1 LKPTALTPR
10 QERFATEYL
19 KDLNATQAAIR
30 AGYSPRTAN
39 RTGPEYLSKPVVA
52 REIAR
57 LQEQRLDAS
66 ALSGTRILEEL
77 RSVALSNVRDLVDSN
92 GNIRPLESLSPQEA
106 ATIQSFEVVLKN
118 ATAGDGIIDR
128 VLKIKLWDKT
138 KALDL
143 AMQHLAL
150 LQTKPEPPKAPTV
163 SIQVKSLALV
173 LDANQL
179 QAIRERLVSGITPNP
194 AESGNGGRGAPVPE
208 DAQV

>member
-1 LKPTALTPR
+1 MKPTLTPR
-10 QERFATEYL
+10 QERFATEYS

-30 AGYSPRTAN
+30 AGYSPRTAQQAGSRLLLN
-39 RTGPEYLSKPVVA
+39 VVVSG
-52 REIAR
+52 EIAR
-57 LQEQRLDAS
+57 FKGEQLDSAGWKAS
-66 ALSGTRILEEL
+66 EVLEEL
-77 RSVALSNVRDLVDSN
+77 RLQAHSRIGDFFDASGELKPLHTLS
-92 GNIRPLESLSPQEA
+92 A
-106 ATIQSFEVVLKN
+106 AQQACISGYEMVMKN
-118 ATAGDGIIDR
+118 ATAGDGQSDR
-128 VLKIKLWDKT
+128 VLKIKLWDKM

-143 AMQHLAL
+143 AMQHFAL

-179 QAIRERLVSGITPNP
+179 QAIRERLVSGTAQNP